1 MLNHRTF
8 IQCSGVNYQMF
19 IFMNINEN
27 IRNKRKIMKINGGVH
42 ANLSTSQLLT
52 SLYYK
57 PWYQFNANT
66 YHVYL
71 MDQYANYL
79 KIVFMNI
86 N

>member
-1 MLNHRTF
+1 MFRYA
-8 IQCSGVNYQMF
+8 NYKIC

-27 IRNKRKIMKINGGVH
+27 IRNKRKNRENYGGVH

-52 SLYYK
+52 ILYYK
-57 PWYQFNANT
+57 PWCQFNAST

-71 MDQYANYL
+71 MDQYVNYL

-86 N
+86 I

>member
-1 MLNHRTF
+1 
-8 IQCSGVNYQMF
+8 
-19 IFMNINEN
+19 
-27 IRNKRKIMKINGGVH
+27 MKILEIRENRENKGGVH

-52 SLYYK
+52 ILYYK
-57 PWYQFNANT
+57 PWYQFNAYT

-71 MDQYANYL
+71 MDQYANHL

>member
-1 MLNHRTF
+1 MQIYPHLAAYYP
-8 IQCSGVNYQMF
+8 ILQ
-19 IFMNINEN
+19 
-27 IRNKRKIMKINGGVH
+27 
-42 ANLSTSQLLT
+42 
-52 SLYYK
+52 SLV
-57 PWYQFNANT
+57 PI

>member
-1 MLNHRTF
+1 MFRYA
-8 IQCSGVNYQMF
+8 NYQIC

-27 IRNKRKIMKINGGVH
+27 IKNKRKIVKIKGEYMQIYPHLSCLLSYSTCLGT
-42 ANLSTSQLLT
+42 NLMLIHIMF
-52 SLYYK
+52 YI
-57 PWYQFNANT
+57 
-66 YHVYL
+66 

>member
-1 MLNHRTF
+1 
-8 IQCSGVNYQMF
+8 
-19 IFMNINEN
+19 MNINEN
-27 IRNKRKIMKINGGVH
+27 IRNKRKIVKIKGVFMQITH
-42 ANLSTSQLLT
+42 IPAAYLT
-52 SLYYK
+52 ILYYK

-79 KIVFMNI
+79 KIVLMNI

>member
-1 MLNHRTF
+1 MK
-8 IQCSGVNYQMF
+8 SKGVYMQ
-19 IFMNINEN
+19 IYP
-27 IRNKRKIMKINGGVH
+27 H
-42 ANLSTSQLLT
+42 LSCLLSYT
-52 SLYYK
+52 
-57 PWYQFNANT
+57 T